1 MLSRSVALTRLLVG
15 ARFNLRGAQNRTW
28 FDVARVAGCVL
39 H

>member
-15 ARFNLRGAQNRTW
+15 TRFNLSGGQNRIW
-28 FDVARVAGCVL
+28 FDVVRVAGCIL